1 MSNDR
6 GKKDQSG
13 TRTGA
18 IKSNSGGQKRG
29 GKKKGKKR
37 KSGLIQGGSEEG
49 NEEGSKSGGCGLVCP
64 QEGEVCCCCCCV
76 FRCGC
81 VGIIPRSARRSVFGY
96 SGGEEG
102 GCMHFLTP
110 GRMGTAKGRN
120 PMAAS
125 IPMEPAL
132 NQQNLE
138 RGLLDQ
144 NWGPCPGSCLQE
156 ASFPS
161 AQTREG
167 GGCSSSSS
175 STPALRGQ

>member
-64 QEGEVCCCCCCV
+64 QEGEVCCCCCV